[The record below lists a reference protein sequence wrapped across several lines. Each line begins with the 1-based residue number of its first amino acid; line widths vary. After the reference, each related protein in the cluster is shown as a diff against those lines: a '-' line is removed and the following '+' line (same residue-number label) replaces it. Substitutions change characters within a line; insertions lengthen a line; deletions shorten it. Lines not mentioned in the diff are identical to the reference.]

1 MLPSE
6 AKETNQTFETSNH
19 RHRTPSSFLW
29 LLGQTGKISSIGLVH
44 KPVDTSDQLNVV
56 LFAVQDRDVV
66 GGHPEVLLLY
76 SGAESTLITH
86 WNRWVREHCVGVSL
100 LTSLVGRVLTYIYSH
115 ISIPLV

>member
-6 AKETNQTFETSNH
+6 AKETNQTFETSN
-19 RHRTPSSFLW
+19 HRTPSSFLW

-66 GGHPEVLLLY
+66 GGHPEVLLLH
-76 SGAESTLITH
+76 SGAESALITY
-86 WNRWVREHCVGVSL
+86 WYRWVREHCVEVSV
-100 LTSLVGRVLTYIYSH
+100 LTSLVGRVLTTHWGAIYLS
-115 ISIPLV
+115 